1 MNTQVNISIPSE
13 WKDELER
20 LARIFSVEEET
31 TLTYLDLIRRAIKEK
46 YDLSEEEDD
55 ASLNPDP
62 SRSSIKGTGLP
73 RGDHKHILVPFSGEQ
88 LTETDPN
95 G

>member
-31 TLTYLDLIRRAIKEK
+31 TLNYLDLIRRAVKEK
-46 YDLSEEEDD
+46 YDLLSEDEE
-55 ASLNPDP
+55 
-62 SRSSIKGTGLP
+62 
-73 RGDHKHILVPFSGEQ
+73 Q
-88 LTETDPN
+88 TD

>member
-31 TLTYLDLIRRAIKEK
+31 TLNYLDLIRRAVKEK
-46 YDLSEEEDD
+46 YDLSEDEEQTDGKFVSTVGKVSE
-55 ASLNPDP
+55 ATIL
-62 SRSSIKGTGLP
+62 RYIQEQKGQ
-73 RGDHKHILVPFSGEQ
+73 K
-88 LTETDPN
+88 
-95 G
+95 

>member
-31 TLTYLDLIRRAIKEK
+31 ALTYLDLIRRAVKEK
-46 YDLSEEEDD
+46 YDLSEDEEQ
-55 ASLNPDP
+55 
-62 SRSSIKGTGLP
+62 T
-73 RGDHKHILVPFSGEQ
+73 
-88 LTETDPN
+88 N

>member
-13 WKDELER
+13 WKGELER

-31 TLTYLDLIRRAIKEK
+31 TLTYLDLIRRAVKEK
-46 YDLSEEEDD
+46 YDLSEDEE
-55 ASLNPDP
+55 
-62 SRSSIKGTGLP
+62 
-73 RGDHKHILVPFSGEQ
+73 Q
-88 LTETDPN
+88 TD

>member
-31 TLTYLDLIRRAIKEK
+31 TLTYLDLIRRAVKEK
-46 YDLSEEEDD
+46 YDLSEEDD

-73 RGDHKHILVPFSGEQ
+73 EEITSTFSCLFRE
-88 LTETDPN
+88 N
-95 G
+95 N